1 MRVCHVNPL
10 MCPYLTIA
18 SIKVGTA
25 LPPVMVLQQLLR
37 NVGTGAGISFFVLG
51 IEAISNAL
59 SSYIM
64 PGGRTL
70 EDILAGFF
78 GGQ

>member
-1 MRVCHVNPL
+1 
-10 MCPYLTIA
+10 
-18 SIKVGTA
+18 
-25 LPPVMVLQQLLR
+25 MVLQQLLR

-51 IEAISNAL
+51 VEAISNAL

-64 PGGRTL
+64 PGGKTL
-70 EDILAGFF
+70 EDVVAGFF

>member
-1 MRVCHVNPL
+1 MIN
-10 MCPYLTIA
+10 
-18 SIKVGTA
+18 
-25 LPPVMVLQQLLR
+25 QLLR

-51 IEAISNAL
+51 VEAISNAL

-64 PGGRTL
+64 PGGKTL
-70 EDILAGFF
+70 EDVVAGFF